1 MSNDIIIRLE
11 KKADYRAVENLTR
24 DSFWNVY
31 RPGCLEHYVLHCFR
45 DNVDF
50 IPELDFVMEK
60 DGKLIGHVMYAKA
73 KLLADDGRVIPLMTF
88 GPISIAPEFKRQGYG
103 TKLLSFSMEKAKALG
118 CGGLLTEGN
127 IGFYGTLGFKVAS
140 TIGINYYVERRDAV
154 VPYFIYKELK
164 EGFFNGVTGVY
175 TDPDGYNVDLK
186 KAEVFDS
193 LFPYKEKLKLP
204 GQLE

>member
-1 MSNDIIIRLE
+1 MTGVQTCALPIL
-11 KKADYRAVENLTR
+11 
-24 DSFWNVY
+24 
-31 RPGCLEHYVLHCFR
+31 
-45 DNVDF
+45 
-50 IPELDFVMEK
+50 
-60 DGKLIGHVMYAKA
+60 YAKA
-73 KLLADDGRVIPLMTF
+73 KLIADDGRVIPLMTF

-103 TKLLSFSMEKAKALG
+103 SKLLSYSMEKAKALG

-140 TIGINYYVERRDAV
+140 TIGIHYYAESRDAV

-164 EGFFNGVTGVY
+164 EDFFKGITGVY
-175 TDPDGYNVDLK
+175 SDPKGYNVDLK
-186 KAEVFDS
+186 EAEEFDS